1 MFTLAK
7 KKTPEA
13 PQDDAPPKFE
23 EGLAE
28 LQQIVQQL
36 ETGQLGLDE
45 ALDKY
50 QRGIEVLK
58 QCHSVLKTTERKIE
72 LLSGVDAEGNPITQA
87 FEDEEM
93 SLDEKAESR
102 AKRRGTS
109 KKSAGK
115 STPDNVDD
123 DRKLF

>member
-1 MFTLAK
+1 MAK
-7 KKTPEA
+7 KKTPTDQQEES
-13 PQDDAPPKFE
+13 PPKFE

-28 LQQIVQQL
+28 LQTIVQQL

-72 LLSGVDAEGNPITQA
+72 LLSGVDAEGNPVTQA

-109 KKSAGK
+109 KKSGVK

-123 DRKLF
+123 ERKLF